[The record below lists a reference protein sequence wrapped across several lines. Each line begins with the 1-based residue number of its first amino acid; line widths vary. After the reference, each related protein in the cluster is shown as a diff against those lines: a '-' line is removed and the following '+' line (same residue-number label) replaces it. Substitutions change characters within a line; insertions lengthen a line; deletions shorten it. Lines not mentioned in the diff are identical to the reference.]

1 MSNQA
6 ISETLIVDKF
16 GKQNQGVRKLVETH
30 ITAVTV
36 YPDQALVTRRGG
48 VTLSGSEQEVAIAG
62 LPTTLQPQSVRARGT
77 GDLTV
82 KLLGLQLEPE
92 DASEQRERQKAE
104 LTTYLYQ
111 IESKLRQSSDL
122 LDSLQLQ
129 KSFLQGLSEKSVE
142 AFSQGLAQQ
151 QVGLNDAKALLSFI
165 SEQYHTLLTAIAQQ
179 EQSQQKLNDQ
189 LKATRQKLQDLQT
202 ASLETCYTLVSRIEA
217 EGAGEFELEA
227 SYIVSQA
234 SWTPLYDLR
243 LQKSGNRLHLTYLAA
258 IQQNS
263 GEDWRNVPL
272 CLSTARPH
280 LEMTP
285 PQLTPWYIDEPR
297 AVMGRGSSSKAMGNS
312 KGANPL
318 MEAYRML
325 GALPGSELPANALSY
340 ERENLSTD
348 SRPRGNIASFEL
360 NQSSTIPSD
369 DAPHLVTIANDP
381 YTCEMEY
388 GVIPQVCNFAYLQAI
403 VNNPINGFP
412 LLPGSVNVFRQN
424 VFLGTTQLE
433 FAAPGQ
439 PFSLNLGIEEG
450 LQIKRQLVEHKVI
463 TQSQRCTTFAYSL
476 KVANYTE
483 QEVTLTLTEPLPIS
497 RNDQI
502 AVKLTLTEPEASLVE
517 MDKCQWRLNLS
528 PNHDQTI
535 YYQFTVQHPVDLM
548 VAGLDI

>member
-6 ISETLIVDKF
+6 ISETLIVGKL

-36 YPDQALVTRRGG
+36 YPNQALVTRRGG
-48 VTLSGSEQEVAIAG
+48 VTLSGAEQEVAIAD
-62 LPTTLQPQSVRARGT
+62 LPATLQPQSVRARGT
-77 GDLTV
+77 GNLTV
-82 KLLGLQLEPE
+82 KLLGLQIESV
-92 DASEQRERQKAE
+92 DTSEQREQQKAE
-104 LTTYLYQ
+104 LTTRLHQ
-111 IESKLRQSSDL
+111 IEVELRQNSDL

-142 AFSQGLAQQ
+142 AFSQSLAQQ
-151 QVGLNDAKALLSFI
+151 QVGLDDAKALLSFI
-165 SEQYHTLLTAIAQQ
+165 SEQYHALLATIAQQ
-179 EQSQQKLNDQ
+179 ERGQQNLTDQ
-189 LKATRQKLQDLQT
+189 LKVTRQKLQDLQT
-202 ASLETCYTLVSRIEA
+202 VSLDPRYTLVGRIEA
-217 EGAGEFELEA
+217 EGSGDFELEA
-227 SYIVSQA
+227 SYIISQA

-243 LQKSGNRLHLTYLAA
+243 LQKSGDQLHLTYLAA

-297 AVMGRGSSSKAMGNS
+297 SVMGQGSSSRARINS
-312 KGANPL
+312 QGGNPL

-348 SRPRGNIASFEL
+348 SRPSGNIASFEL

-369 DAPHLVTIANDP
+369 DAPHIVTIANAP
-381 YTCEMEY
+381 YPCEMEY
-388 GVIPQVCNFAYLQAI
+388 GVIPQVCNFAYLQAR
-403 VNNPINGFP
+403 VNNPINGLS
-412 LLPGSVNVFRQN
+412 LLPGAVNVFRQN
-424 VFLGTTQLE
+424 IFLGTTQLE
-433 FAAPGQ
+433 FVAPGQ

-463 TQSQRCTTFAYSL
+463 TQNQRCTTFAYSL
-476 KVANYTE
+476 TVANYTE
-483 QEVTLTLTEPLPIS
+483 QEVALTLTEPLPIS
-497 RNDQI
+497 RNDQVV
-502 AVKLTLTEPEASLVE
+502 VKLTLTEPETALVE
-517 MDKCQWRLNLS
+517 TDKCQWRLSLS

-535 YYQFTVQHPVDLM
+535 YYQFTVQHPVDLT
-548 VAGLDI
+548 VTGLDI